1 VYWYRHGFIVGGLV
15 PVAFGVALFACPN
28 VGAVTFALLFG
39 LFSMIYGVSQIVM
52 GTELR
57 RIGQTLQPVLPCAA

>member
-1 VYWYRHGFIVGGLV
+1 V